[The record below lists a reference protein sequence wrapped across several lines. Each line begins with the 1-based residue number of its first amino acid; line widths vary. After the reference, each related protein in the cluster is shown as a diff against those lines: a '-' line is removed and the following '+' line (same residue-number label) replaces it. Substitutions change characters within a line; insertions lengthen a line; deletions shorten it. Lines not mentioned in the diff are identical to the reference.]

1 MQKIA
6 VLGGG
11 IGSLSAVLEITSD
24 PDWKQKYD
32 ITVYQ
37 MGWRLGGKGASGRN
51 RNMHDRIEEHG
62 IHLWMGFYE
71 NAFRAIRK
79 VYEEA
84 NQNKLMPK
92 SPFTCVE
99 KAFSPMRYTP
109 MMEEYLRKWRVW
121 NIDWPV
127 WPEYQGFPGDP
138 NLSDNKQAPPTPW
151 DFARNLIDYVIKQL
165 DQNQDKHKRLVTL
178 YRFGVAGLV
187 GAVGQ
192 AGAGAP
198 ELPSHAVPPQPHTLL
213 HRVLAYTGN
222 MHVDVKRH
230 KPEEHESIVKW
241 IRWFLDELLGL
252 VIDVL
257 ELDDELRHLIIIVE
271 TALSAVV
278 GIIDDNLLERGFLAI
293 DDEDFIE
300 WLKRHGCRHHAVSP
314 LTIGMYDACFAY
326 QHGEKELRRMAA
338 GTTLYGALRLM
349 FTYRGALMWWM
360 KAGMGETIFSP
371 IYLVLRNRGVKF
383 EFFHKVTNLGL
394 SADKSQVDHID
405 ILVQATV
412 KDGAEYKPLFD
423 GVDGIPV
430 WPTEPDWE
438 QLEQADAIRKCQN
451 PNLESWW
458 TDWKGVPT
466 KDGVLTKTLRLRQH
480 FDLVIYG
487 ISLGAHK
494 YLCQEL
500 IEANSKW
507 RDMVDNLETVRTQ
520 GLQLWMNKNLEDS
533 GWPDGKRGIGCGWVE
548 PFDTWSDMSDLI
560 QREKWPASANVK
572 QIAYFCNVIPDDP
585 TAPFSDP
592 NYPEKERLLVEGY
605 SRQFLDENC
614 GLIWPNLRNA
624 SDHSKF
630 DDAALVN
637 CALDPAIANFK
648 TQFFRVNID
657 PTELYVL
664 SLPKTTKY
672 RLPPGKSGF
681 SNLFLAGD
689 WTLTDLNLGCI
700 ETTVM
705 SGMLA
710 SHAIC
715 GKPEYIYYAFGTKSP
730 IVTNKD

>member
-51 RNMHDRIEEHG
+51 RSMHDRIEEHG

-71 NAFRAIRK
+71 NAFRVIRQ
-79 VYEEA
+79 VYDEA
-84 NQNKLMPK
+84 HQKNLMPT
-92 SPFTCVE
+92 SPFTDAT

-109 MMEEYLRKWRVW
+109 MMEDYLRKWRVW
-121 NIDWPV
+121 DIHWPV
-127 WPEYQGFPGDP
+127 WPGSEEFPGDP
-138 NLSDNKQAPPTPW
+138 KLFDNKQVPPTPW
-151 DFARNLIDYVIKQL
+151 EFVQKLIGFVTDRL
-165 DQNQDKHKRLVTL
+165 DQQQDKHKMLVEL

-187 GAVGQ
+187 AAVGHL
-192 AGAGAP
+192 
-198 ELPSHAVPPQPHTLL
+198 ELPAHAEPPQPHTLL

-230 KPEEHESIVKW
+230 KSDEHKSIVYW
-241 IRWFLDELLGL
+241 IRKFLDELLAL
-252 VIDVL
+252 VIDVI

-271 TALSAVV
+271 TALSVV
-278 GIIDDNLLERGFLAI
+278 IGIISDDLMNRGFLAI

-300 WLKRHGCRHHAVSP
+300 WLQRHGCRHALSP
-314 LTIGMYDACFAY
+314 LTIGMHDACFAY
-326 QHGEKELRRMAA
+326 QDGDKGKKRMAA

-349 FTYRGALMWWM
+349 FTYHGALMWWM
-360 KAGMGETIFSP
+360 NAGMGETIFSP

-394 SADKSQVDHID
+394 SPDKRLVDHID

-412 KDGAEYKPLFD
+412 NGGGEYKPLFD
-423 GVDGIPV
+423 GCDGIPV
-430 WPTEPDWE
+430 WPTEPDWT
-438 QLEQADAIRKCQN
+438 QLEQADEIRKCKN

-466 KDGVLTKTLRLRQH
+466 KDGVLTKTLRLGQD

-500 IEANSKW
+500 IAANDKW
-507 RDMVDNLETVRTQ
+507 RAMVENLETVRTQ

-533 GWPDGKRGIGCGWVE
+533 GWLTGPGIGCGWEE
-548 PFDTWSDMSDLI
+548 PFDTWSPMSHLI
-560 QREKWPASANVK
+560 PRETWPASANVQ
-572 QIAYFCNVIPDDP
+572 QIAYFCNVIPDDAM
-585 TAPFSDP
+585 APFSDP
-592 NYPEKERLLVEGY
+592 SYPEAERQRVLDYARL
-605 SRQFLDENC
+605 FLDKNC
-614 GLIWPNLRNA
+614 GLIWPKLRNA
-624 SDHSKF
+624 DDHAKF

-637 CALDPAIANFK
+637 CDLNPATANFP

-664 SLPKTTKY
+664 SLPKSTKY

-681 SNLFLAGD
+681 PNLFLAGD

-715 GKPEYIYYAFGTKSP
+715 GKPDHIYSAFGTETP
-730 IVTNKD
+730 ILPDD